1 MAALSYP
8 GSPVGLSGAAS
19 GAAPAIGAGLVML
32 QQPVDSPAQDWRFL
46 ADTSGTITAN
56 NRVMVKAGPDAPE
69 TPMPGARVRLH
80 RLIDGYSVWQGISDA
95 AGYYHASGLEVGM
108 TYIPVA
114 IDLSGTYECV
124 ASGPVVA
131 VKSDA

>member
-1 MAALSYP
+1 MDGTLIGPAGCALGRPWALY
-8 GSPVGLSGAAS
+8 VGAAI
-19 GAAPAIGAGLVML
+19 APIPRAV
-32 QQPVDSPAQDWRFL
+32 QDARFVL
-46 ADTSGTITAN
+46 DTTGTITAN

-80 RLIDGYSVWQGISDA
+80 RMQDGYCAWQGISDSN
-95 AGYYHASGLEVGM
+95 GYYHASGLEVGL

-131 VKSDA
+131 VKA

>member
-1 MAALSYP
+1 MATELINVIV
-8 GSPVGLSGAAS
+8 VGADRRFFGDTTGAIA
-19 GAAPAIGAGLVML
+19 
-32 QQPVDSPAQDWRFL
+32 
-46 ADTSGTITAN
+46 TN

-69 TPMPGARVRLH
+69 APMVGARVRLH
-80 RLIDGYSVWQGISDA
+80 RKQDGYCAWEGISDA
-95 AGYYHASGLEVGM
+95 AGYYHASGLEVGL

-131 VKSDA
+131 VKAP